1 MGATLSSVPLC
12 SRADP
17 ATDDNNNVDTLTD
30 NNLDVREVNAN
41 MIVAHQP
48 APAPVETSTPKIDRE
63 REIERDL
70 GESDNPDSLEFG
82 PTSDKTFGS
91 DSGLDHSSDEQEMSR
106 YNIDDDYLDT
116 VLDTEDE
123 DEEEVD
129 PEVDD
134 ETQESLE
141 SGDLGIDR
149 STTFRV
155 KKKDEDEEQVKEEF
169 NLDKTDEFLRKLDDL
184 ESVQQAAVTSRLSEL
199 DIRDSPS
206 SRN

>member
-141 SGDLGIDR
+141 SGDLGIDDPPHSESR
-149 STTFRV
+149 RKMRMRNKSR
-155 KKKDEDEEQVKEEF
+155 KKSILTRQT
-169 NLDKTDEFLRKLDDL
+169 NSS
-184 ESVQQAAVTSRLSEL
+184 ESWMTWNQCQL
-199 DIRDSPS
+199 
-206 SRN
+206 